1 MSKPGADAIVSDYFS
16 RLRRALAPLPRT
28 RRDQL
33 MDDLM
38 DHVTAARAGLTH
50 ESEASVRD
58 IFDHLGEPEDIAAE
72 ALAAEA
78 LPADIRASGRRR
90 LGSALLTR
98 CYAIVSVRARTRHR
112 RRPWIVLVTAA
123 AAVIAIAVALV
134 IALTSQPPAASPG
147 IPAYYVAL
155 NDALSQRS
163 PDQVVVGS
171 TFTGAR
177 LATVSPPAHGTF
189 VGMTGAADDR
199 TFVLGAQPFPF
210 SPSWWGEEP
219 RTWYL
224 LRIAPGTDDPARL
237 ARLPIP
243 ATPFGLEVAGMA
255 LSPDG
260 SEFAVALEPNT
271 TMTSGPE
278 LLRIYSVATGALLR
292 TWTGPPSNVTWDGYL
307 GRDNNTT
314 LSWLADGHTLV
325 FDYGAGGRM
334 LDTSR
339 PGHDL
344 IAGSRPTA
352 WSISVNACSRPVVT
366 SDGKTVVCATADSQG
381 IAETT
386 GGTCSG
392 ALVEYLTATGTPAR
406 TLYQANCG
414 TDGEVLWVSPSGE
427 ALIGYLNKPGQSSP
441 VVGVITQGK
450 FRSLAFPLA
459 SGVPLPDGVAW

>member
-1 MSKPGADAIVSDYFS
+1 MTVEDRVRSATRAIAGAVHGV
-16 RLRRALAPLPRT
+16 RPLV
-28 RRDQL
+28 L
-33 MDDLM
+33 
-38 DHVTAARAGLTH
+38 
-50 ESEASVRD
+50 
-58 IFDHLGEPEDIAAE
+58 PEVQ
-72 ALAAEA
+72 
-78 LPADIRASGRRR
+78 P
-90 LGSALLTR
+90 
-98 CYAIVSVRARTRHR
+98 RARTRHR
-112 RRPWIVLVTAA
+112 WRLWMAPVTAA
-123 AAVIAIAVALV
+123 AAVIAIAVTAV
-134 IALTSQPPAASPG
+134 IVRDIPNSQPVPPAHAASSA

-155 NDALSQRS
+155 NNALSQNS
-163 PDQVVVGS
+163 PDQVVVGD

-177 LATVSPPAHGTF
+177 LATVSPPAHSTF

-210 SPSWWGEEP
+210 SPRWWGEEP

-224 LRIAPGTDDPARL
+224 LRIAPRTDHPARL

-260 SEFAVALEPNT
+260 SEFAVTLEPNT
-271 TMTSGPE
+271 TMNSGPE

-292 TWTGPPSNVTWDGYL
+292 TWTGPPSNVTWDAYL

-325 FDYGAGGRM
+325 LDYGAGGRM

-344 IAGSRPTA
+344 IADSRPTA
-352 WSISVNACSRPVVT
+352 WSMAWGACSRPLVT
-366 SDGKTVVCATADSQG
+366 SDGKTVVCAATTGLQG
-381 IAETT
+381 HPGAT

-392 ALVEYLTATGTPAR
+392 EFLEYSTATGKLTR
-406 TLYQANCG
+406 TLYRYQASCG
-414 TDGEVLWVSPSGE
+414 TDGEVMWVSSSGN
-427 ALIGYLNKPGQSSP
+427 ALIGYLNIPGAKPGQSSP
-441 VVGVITQGK
+441 VVGVITQSK
-450 FRSLAFPLA
+450 FRPLSFPLA